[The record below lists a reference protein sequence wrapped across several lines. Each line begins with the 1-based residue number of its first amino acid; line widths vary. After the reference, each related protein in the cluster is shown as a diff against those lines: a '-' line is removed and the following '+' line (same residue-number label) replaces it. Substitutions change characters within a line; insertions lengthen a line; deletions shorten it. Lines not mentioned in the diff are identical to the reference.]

1 MNVGYLI
8 RELYYQRRRTLT
20 AILGLSIGIALLI
33 ILNALSMAYRQAAHA
48 PLKEIGADITV
59 QRAGDVPKDLAGA
72 VFPCSAVTI
81 SQGEVK
87 KIQGLPGIRGIGQ
100 AVLLWVFD
108 PNRAWIVLGI
118 EQNNSV
124 GPAILRSAVTEGK
137 FIQEGSSEALVE
149 VGYARQFGIK
159 IGDIIS
165 VSGRKFTVV
174 GLADASRAAKTAVAN
189 VYVSLADAQ
198 NLALSSQQLQSV
210 SPFKP
215 GDVNLLFIKAD
226 QEKITPLAAS
236 LKDILGK
243 KATVATPDSFLK
255 LLGSLFALSD
265 KFTLAASLIAI
276 IVAVLIAFK
285 TMAGNIAERVREIG
299 VLKAVGWT
307 NRNVVAQLL
316 AESVTQ
322 CFLAGILGIL
332 VALVVAFGL
341 SFMKVSIPIPWDMA
355 PTPHF
360 LPGGGDQI
368 FKTLRLPIHVPWTLA
383 SFAFVL
389 SVVIGGLT
397 GALLG
402 RQIAKIKPSEVLR
415 HEVRQPSWPARNLAK
430 SMATWRW

>member
-1 MNVGYLI
+1 MNLHYLGK
-8 RELYYQRRRTLT
+8 ELYYQKRRTMT

-48 PLKEIGADITV
+48 PLQAIGADISV
-59 QRAGDVPKDLAGA
+59 QRSGDVPKDLAGA

-81 SQGEVK
+81 RQAEVE
-87 KIQGLPGIRGIGQ
+87 KIQGLPGIRGVGKGI
-100 AVLLWVFD
+100 LLWVFD

-137 FIQEGSSEALVE
+137 FLQEGSSEALVE
-149 VGYARQFGIK
+149 VAYARQFGIK
-159 IGDIIS
+159 VGDMIS
-165 VSGRKFTVV
+165 VAEKKYPVV
-174 GLADASRAAKTAVAN
+174 GLVDASRAAKIAVAN
-189 VYVSLADAQ
+189 VYLPLAGAQDLAVS
-198 NLALSSQQLQSV
+198 SKQLQSV
-210 SPFKP
+210 SPYNS

-226 QEKITPLAAS
+226 QEKIRDLAAS
-236 LKDILGK
+236 LKNILGK
-243 KATVATPDSFLK
+243 NATVATPDSFLK

-276 IVAVLIAFK
+276 LVAILIAFK
-285 TMAGNIAERVREIG
+285 TMAGNIAERAREIG

-307 NRNVVAQLL
+307 NRNVVTQLL
-316 AESVTQ
+316 MESVVQ
-322 CFLAGILGIL
+322 CFLAGILGLLI
-332 VALVVAFGL
+332 ALAVAFGL
-341 SFMKVSIPIPWDMA
+341 SFMKVNIPIPWDMA

-368 FKTLRLPIHVPWTLA
+368 FKTLRLPIHVPWALA

-389 SVVIGGLT
+389 SIVIGGMT

-402 RQIAKIKPSEVLR
+402 RQIGKIKPSEVLR
-415 HEVRQPSWPARNLAK
+415 HE
-430 SMATWRW
+430 

>member
-1 MNVGYLI
+1 MNLHYLMK
-8 RELYYQRRRTLT
+8 ELYYQKRRTVT

-59 QRAGDVPKDLAGA
+59 QRPGDVPKELAGA

-81 SQGEVK
+81 RKEEVE
-87 KIQGLPGIRGIGQ
+87 KIRGLPGIRGIGE

-124 GPAILRSAVTEGK
+124 GPAVLRSAVTEGR
-137 FIQEGSSEALVE
+137 FFQEGTSEALVE
-149 VGYARQFGIK
+149 AAYARQFGIK
-159 IGDIIS
+159 MGDVIS
-165 VSGRKFTVV
+165 VAGRKFTIVGVV
-174 GLADASRAAKTAVAN
+174 DASRAAKIAVVN

-198 NLALSSQQLQSV
+198 NLSLSSKQVQSV

-226 QEKITPLAAS
+226 QEKITDLAAS
-236 LKDILGK
+236 MKNILGK

-276 IVAVLIAFK
+276 IVAILIAFK
-285 TMAGNIAERVREIG
+285 TMAGNIAERAREIG

-307 NRNVVAQLL
+307 NRNVVTQLL
-316 AESVTQ
+316 MESVVQ
-322 CFLAGILGIL
+322 CFLAGILGLL
-332 VALVVAFGL
+332 VALVVAYGL
-341 SFMKVSIPIPWDMA
+341 SFMKVNIPIPWDMA

-389 SVVIGGLT
+389 SIVIGGLT

-415 HEVRQPSWPARNLAK
+415 HE
-430 SMATWRW
+430 

>member
-1 MNVGYLI
+1 MNLHYLMN
-8 RELYYQRRRTLT
+8 ELYYQKRRTLT

-59 QRAGDVPKDLAGA
+59 QRPGDVPKDLAGA

-81 SQGEVK
+81 RQSEVE
-87 KIQGLPGIRGIGQ
+87 KIQGLSGIRGVGK
-100 AVLLWVFD
+100 ALLLWVFD

-118 EQNNSV
+118 EQNNTI
-124 GPAILRSAVTEGK
+124 GPAILRSSVTEGR
-137 FIQEGSSEALVE
+137 FIEEGKSEALVE
-149 VGYARQFGIK
+149 MAYARQFGVK
-159 IGDIIS
+159 LGDTIS
-165 VSGRKFTVV
+165 VADKKFPVV
-174 GLADASRAAKTAVAN
+174 GFIDASRAAKIAVAN
-189 VYVSLADAQ
+189 VYLPLAEAQ
-198 NLALSSQQLQSV
+198 QMAASSKGLQSV
-210 SPFKP
+210 SPYDP

-276 IVAVLIAFK
+276 IVAILIAFK
-285 TMAGNIAERVREIG
+285 TMAGNIAERAREIG

-307 NRNVVAQLL
+307 NRNVVTQLL
-316 AESVTQ
+316 MESVVQ
-322 CFLAGILGIL
+322 CFLAGILGLLI
-332 VALVVAFGL
+332 ALVVAFGL
-341 SFMKVSIPIPWDMA
+341 GFMKVNIPIPWDMA

-383 SFAFVL
+383 LFSFGL
-389 SVVIGGLT
+389 SIVIGGMT

-415 HEVRQPSWPARNLAK
+415 HE
-430 SMATWRW
+430 

>member
-1 MNVGYLI
+1 MNLHYLGK
-8 RELYYQRRRTLT
+8 ELYYQKRRTLT
-20 AILGLSIGIALLI
+20 AILGLSIGIALLV

-48 PLKEIGADITV
+48 PLQAIGADISV
-59 QRAGDVPKDLAGA
+59 QRPGDVPKDLAGA

-81 SQGEVK
+81 RQAEVE
-87 KIQGLPGIRGIGQ
+87 KIQGLSGIRGMGK

-118 EQNNSV
+118 EQENSV
-124 GPAILRSAVTEGK
+124 GPAILRSAVTEGR
-137 FIQEGSSEALVE
+137 FLQEGTSEAMVE
-149 VGYARQFGIK
+149 VAYARQFGIK
-159 IGDIIS
+159 VGDTIS
-165 VSGRKFTVV
+165 VAEKRYPVV
-174 GLADASRAAKTAVAN
+174 GLIDASQAAKIAVAN
-189 VYVSLADAQ
+189 VYLPLVEAQ
-198 NLALSSQQLQSV
+198 NLAASSKQLQSV
-210 SPFKP
+210 SPYNP

-226 QEKITPLAAS
+226 QEKITSLAAS
-236 LKDILGK
+236 LKDILGQ

-276 IVAVLIAFK
+276 IVAILIAFK
-285 TMAGNIAERVREIG
+285 TMAGNIAERAREIG

-307 NRNVVAQLL
+307 NRNVVTQLL
-316 AESVTQ
+316 MESVVQ
-322 CFLAGILGIL
+322 CFLAGILGLLI
-332 VALVVAFGL
+332 ALVVAFGL

-389 SVVIGGLT
+389 SVVIGGMT
-397 GALLG
+397 GGLLG

-415 HEVRQPSWPARNLAK
+415 HE
-430 SMATWRW
+430 